1 MNKTTNLMIGAI
13 AAATLSTTAL
23 AQTTIT
29 VSTWAG
35 PNHGINTIVWPTWK
49 AWIEE
54 ATEGR
59 VTVDVIHDM
68 GPPASQMEMVADGIA
83 DATWVF
89 HGYNTGRFQ
98 LTKLPEFPTFQEFSS
113 ENASSAYW
121 HTHQEY
127 LAAAGEHRGVDVV
140 AAGVHGPGWIFSSE
154 QYETLEDLKG
164 KRIRVGGGVMGDL
177 SNALELTGVA
187 LPPTGVYEAGSQ
199 GVIDGAMLVPEGL
212 RSFRV
217 AEIFPYTLTVDGGF
231 YRGSF
236 TIVVNPMIWDEMSPE
251 DREAVESVSGERLSR
266 LFGYMMDVVDVR
278 GVDFAEELGHTFT
291 KLGDEDL
298 NTLKSMSDS
307 MIAEW
312 AESVSENRNVDAM
325 AAIEFYRE
333 QLVAAAEEESVSS
346 LVPDELVPDDAK

>member
-1 MNKTTNLMIGAI
+1 MHKKTGLVIGTLTAAI
-13 AAATLSTTAL
+13 MSTSAL

-35 PNHGINTIVWPTWK
+35 PNHGINTMVWPTWK

-59 VTVDVIHDM
+59 VTVEVVHDM
-68 GPPASQMEMVADGIA
+68 GPPASQMEIVADGIA

-98 LTKLPEFPTFQEFSS
+98 LTKLPEFPTFEDFSS
-113 ENASSAYW
+113 ENASAAYW
-121 HTHQEY
+121 RTHQEH
-127 LAAAGEHRGVDVV
+127 LAGAGEHRGVDVV

-154 QYETLEDLKG
+154 QYETLDDMRG

-217 AEIFPYTLTVDGGF
+217 AEIFPYTLKVDGGF

-236 TIVVNPMIWDEMSPE
+236 TIVMNPMFWDQVSDE
-251 DREAVESVSGERLSR
+251 DRAAIEEVSGERLSR
-266 LFGYMMDVVDVR
+266 LFGYMMDTMDVR
-278 GVDFAEELGHTFT
+278 GVAFAEEQDHTFT
-291 KLGDEDL
+291 ELGGDDL
-298 NTLKSMSDS
+298 ETLRSMSDS
-307 MIAEW
+307 MVSEW
-312 AESVSENRNVDAM
+312 ADSVSASRGVDGM
-325 AAIEFYRE
+325 AAIEHFRE
-333 QLVAAAEEESVSS
+333 QLTAAAEDESVES
-346 LVPDELVPDDAK
+346 LVPETLR

>member
-1 MNKTTNLMIGAI
+1 MRKTASLLIGAFI
-13 AAATLSTTAL
+13 AATLGVSAQ

-59 VTVDVIHDM
+59 VTLDVVHDM
-68 GPPASQMEMVADGIA
+68 GPPASQMEIVADGVA

-89 HGYNTGRFQ
+89 HGYNTGRFE
-98 LTKLPEFPTFQEFSS
+98 LTKLPEFPTFEDFSS
-113 ENASSAYW
+113 ENASAAYW
-121 HTHQEY
+121 RTHQEY
-127 LAAAGEHRGVDVV
+127 LAQAGEHRGVEVV
-140 AAGVHGPGWIFSSE
+140 AAGVHGPGWIFSRDK
-154 QYETLEDLKG
+154 YATLDDLMS

-187 LPPTGVYEAGSQ
+187 LPPTSVYEAGSQ

-217 AEIFPYTLTVDGGF
+217 AEVFPYTLKVDGGF

-236 TIVVNPMIWDEMSPE
+236 TIVVNPMIWDEISPE
-251 DREAVESVSGERLSR
+251 DREAIEAVSGERLSR
-266 LFGYMMDVVDVR
+266 LFGYMMDTVDVR
-278 GVDFAEELGHTFT
+278 GVAFAEERGHTFT
-291 KLGDEDL
+291 ELNGSDL
-298 NTLKSMSDS
+298 ETLRGISD
-307 MIAEW
+307 ALVEEW
-312 AESVSENRNVDAM
+312 AESVTESRGVDGM
-325 AAIEFYRE
+325 AAIAYFHE
-333 QLVAAAEEESVSS
+333 QLAAAAEEESVAS
-346 LVPDELVPDDAK
+346 LVPQEFL

>member
-1 MNKTTNLMIGAI
+1 MRKTASLLIGALI
-13 AAATLSTTAL
+13 AATLGVSAQ

-59 VTVDVIHDM
+59 VTLDVVHDM
-68 GPPASQMEMVADGIA
+68 GPPASQMEIVADGVA

-89 HGYNTGRFQ
+89 HGYNTGRFE
-98 LTKLPEFPTFQEFSS
+98 LTKLPEFPTFEDFSS
-113 ENASSAYW
+113 ENASAAYW
-121 HTHQEY
+121 RTHQEY
-127 LAAAGEHRGVDVV
+127 LAQAGEHRGVEVV
-140 AAGVHGPGWIFSSE
+140 AAGVHGPGWIFSRE
-154 QYETLEDLKG
+154 EYATLDDLTA

-187 LPPTGVYEAGSQ
+187 LPPTSVYEAGSQ

-217 AEIFPYTLTVDGGF
+217 AEVFPYTLKVDGGF

-236 TIVVNPMIWDEMSPE
+236 TIVVNPMIWDEISPE
-251 DREAVESVSGERLSR
+251 DREAIEAVSGERLSR
-266 LFGYMMDVVDVR
+266 LFGYMMDTVDVR
-278 GVDFAEELGHTFT
+278 GVAFAEERGHTFT
-291 KLGDEDL
+291 ELNGSDL
-298 NTLKSMSDS
+298 ETLRGISDAL
-307 MIAEW
+307 IEEW
-312 AESVSENRNVDAM
+312 AESVTESRGVDGM
-325 AAIEFYRE
+325 AAIAYFHE
-333 QLVAAAEEESVSS
+333 QLAAAAEEESVAS
-346 LVPDELVPDDAK
+346 LVPQELL

>member
-1 MNKTTNLMIGAI
+1 MYKKTGLILGTLT
-13 AAATLSTTAL
+13 AAVMSTAAW

-35 PNHGINTIVWPTWK
+35 PNHGINTMVWPTWK

-59 VTVDVIHDM
+59 VTVDIVHDM
-68 GPPASQMEMVADGIA
+68 GPPASQMEMIADGIA

-89 HGYNTGRFQ
+89 HGYNTGRFV
-98 LTKLPEFPTFQEFSS
+98 LTKLPEFPTFEEFSS
-113 ENASSAYW
+113 EHASAAYW
-121 HTHQEY
+121 RTHQEY
-127 LAAAGEHRGVDVV
+127 LAQAGEHRGVDVV
-140 AAGVHGPGWIFSSE
+140 AAGVHGPGWIFSRE
-154 QYETLEDLKG
+154 QFETLDDMKG

-217 AEIFPYTLTVDGGF
+217 AEIFPYTLKVDGGF

-236 TIVVNPMIWDEMSPE
+236 TIVMNPMFWDQVSAE
-251 DREAVESVSGERLSR
+251 DREAILEVSGERLSR
-266 LFGYMMDVVDVR
+266 LFGYMMDTMDVR
-278 GVDFAEELGHTFT
+278 GVAFAEQQGHTFT
-291 KLGDEDL
+291 ELGEADL
-298 NTLKSMSDS
+298 ETLRGMSDD
-307 MIAEW
+307 MIEAW
-312 AESVSENRNVDAM
+312 AETATSSRGVDAM
-325 AAIEFYRE
+325 AAIQYFRE
-333 QLVAAAEEESVSS
+333 QLTAAAEEEGVSDR
-346 LVPDELVPDDAK
+346 VPDEFK

>member
-1 MNKTTNLMIGAI
+1 MP
-13 AAATLSTTAL
+13 
-23 AQTTIT
+23 
-29 VSTWAG
+29 W
-35 PNHGINTIVWPTWK
+35 
-49 AWIEE
+49 
-54 ATEGR
+54 
-59 VTVDVIHDM
+59 
-68 GPPASQMEMVADGIA
+68 
-83 DATWVF
+83 
-89 HGYNTGRFQ
+89 
-98 LTKLPEFPTFQEFSS
+98 
-113 ENASSAYW
+113 SSA
-121 HTHQEY
+121 
-127 LAAAGEHRGVDVV
+127 
-140 AAGVHGPGWIFSSE
+140 
-154 QYETLEDLKG
+154 
-164 KRIRVGGGVMGDL
+164 
-177 SNALELTGVA
+177 GVA

-291 KLGDEDL
+291 ELGDEDL

-333 QLVAAAEEESVSS
+333 QLIAAAEEESVSS
-346 LVPDELVPDDAK
+346 LVPDELVSGESVPDDTQ

>member
-1 MNKTTNLMIGAI
+1 MNKTTNLMLGAI
-13 AAATLSTTAL
+13 AAATLGTSAF

-35 PNHGINTIVWPTWK
+35 PNHGINTMVWPTWK

-59 VTVDVIHDM
+59 VTVDVVHDL

-89 HGYNTGRFQ
+89 HGYNAGRFLATQ
-98 LTKLPEFPTFQEFSS
+98 LPEFPTFEDFSS
-113 ENASSAYW
+113 ENASAAYW
-121 HTHQEY
+121 HTHQQH
-127 LAAAGEHRGVDVV
+127 LAQADEHRGVDVV

-154 QYETLEDLKG
+154 QYQTLADLESE
-164 KRIRVGGGVMGDL
+164 RIRVGGGVMGDL
-177 SNALELTGVA
+177 SNALSLTGVA

-217 AEIFPYTLTVDGGF
+217 AEVFPYTLTVDGGF

-236 TIVVNPMIWDEMSPE
+236 TIVVNPSIWDEMSAE
-251 DREAVESVSGERLSR
+251 DRAAVEGVSGERLSR
-266 LFGYMMDVVDVR
+266 LFGYMMDVSDER
-278 GVDFAEELGHTFT
+278 GVEFAEEQGHTFT
-291 KLGDEDL
+291 ALGDEDL
-298 NTLKSMSDS
+298 ETLRGISSDLVDTWS
-307 MIAEW
+307 ENVSERGVDAQAALEYFHQQLEE
-312 AESVSENRNVDAM
+312 AATQESVA
-325 AAIEFYRE
+325 
-333 QLVAAAEEESVSS
+333 S
-346 LVPDELVPDDAK
+346 LVPQS